1 MHVSSVA
8 SRRHPSLC
16 ILLPCLLLPT
26 ACWSTAIKPFTQAF
40 NQTTDLYAC
49 AWYCFCASSSTAAT
63 LCSSSS
69 ATWSSCG
76 WAGARAVQRAMCL
89 LKHQFQATR
98 DKQLLKQCH
107 QSSPAEAR

>member
-1 MHVSSVA
+1 MHVSLVA
-8 SRRHPSLC
+8 SRQRASLC
-16 ILLPCLLLPT
+16 ILLLAFRCRPP
-26 ACWSTAIKPFTQAF
+26 AGVQQSSHPTQAF

-76 WAGARAVQRAMCL
+76 WAGARAVHRAMCL

-98 DKQLLKQCH
+98 GKQLLKQCH